1 MELLGKISLGVME
14 EASLEENVRG
24 ILPEEHRERIG
35 LCGKSVEGQGGS
47 AGEGESGGPLEQFG
61 GWAAGGQ
68 GTDEAE
74 RYGVE

>member
-1 MELLGKISLGVME
+1 MELLGQIRLGLME
-14 EASLEENVRG
+14 EASLEEKVRG

-35 LCGKSVEGQGGS
+35 LCGESGESVEGQGGS
-47 AGEGESGGPLEQFG
+47 AGEGEGG